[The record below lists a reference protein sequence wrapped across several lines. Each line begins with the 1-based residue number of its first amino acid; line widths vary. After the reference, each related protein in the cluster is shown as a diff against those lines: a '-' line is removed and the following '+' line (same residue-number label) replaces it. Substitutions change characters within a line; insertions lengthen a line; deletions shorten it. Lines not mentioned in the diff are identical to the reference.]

1 VSVVETARRPVRGG
15 PAVPGSGTRVWRWVV
30 GAAVA
35 VAACW
40 AVTLAAD
47 AVRQDWVLPVL
58 VLLGTAALLRS
69 GRTLLDRLVLAFAL
83 LVGPVCVA
91 GVGLSAVRWGM
102 EPVPVGGGALS
113 ALVVVAAVLR
123 RRPALPRR
131 VIWTDGAVLGTGLAA
146 AAVIWYP
153 FVGKDFAGRLGLS
166 MWGEDYARHFSLFDA
181 IRLVGGYVDQHQA
194 QAAPHVR
201 SGMTAYPAGSHFLDA
216 LLDNFVRSST
226 AAGGTAR
233 AYDHYLLFSLGWYA
247 LLAAALVWA
256 LRWAWGVRLR
266 GLPAVAAG
274 AVVAAVAIGGYP
286 AALWMNGFAAE
297 VAGLALFAL
306 LVPLLIRPPRRREYV
321 LLVCSLVVAVSFV
334 YTLLLPVAALGAVCS
349 AVVYR
354 RRLRRVRVLLAV
366 AVPVGVVAALYWPA
380 WEVRFGFGA
389 TDLVT
394 GGAVKHV
401 DRGLVLALALVG
413 LAGAW
418 ARGGRR
424 LPVHRMVG
432 ALLLVAL
439 GCALAVAGYQYARAG
454 FTSYYFTKALH
465 PLLVTGLVALGG
477 PALLLRRPG
486 PATATTRREV
496 ALGAAVVA
504 AALFAVGL
512 PLPRSWLSDAD
523 WGRQWMLVTGQTQA
537 PLITEIAR
545 RYPADDG
552 MLTLKVGS
560 GHYDNYLLSL
570 YLSVL
575 RRDDGTSGQWVN
587 QLMPSHNTR
596 LDSGSGGGEAAGLEW
611 LAGASPHPVRYVCT
625 LPSLTATLQA
635 YAADH
640 PELRME
646 VIPASAFS

>member
-1 VSVVETARRPVRGG
+1 VG
-15 PAVPGSGTRVWRWVV
+15 

-35 VAACW
+35 IVVCW
-40 AVTLAAD
+40 AVVLAAD
-47 AVRQDWVLPVL
+47 AVRQDWILPLL
-58 VLLGTAALLRS
+58 VLAGTASLVRS
-69 GRTLLDRLVLAFAL
+69 GRTVLDRLMLAFAL
-83 LVGPVCVA
+83 LVGPVCAA
-91 GVGLSAVRWGM
+91 GVALSAVPWGM
-102 EPVPVGGGALS
+102 SPVPVAGGALTG
-113 ALVVVAAVLR
+113 LVLIAAVLR
-123 RRPALPRR
+123 RRPAFPRR
-131 VIWTDGAVLGTGLAA
+131 VTWSDGAVLGTGLAA
-146 AAVIWYP
+146 AAVIWFP
-153 FVGKDFAGRLGLS
+153 FLGKDFAGRLGLS
-166 MWGEDYARHFSLFDA
+166 MWGEDYARHFSLFDT
-181 IRLVGGYVDQHQA
+181 IRVVGGYVGEHRSE
-194 QAAPHVR
+194 AAPHIR
-201 SGMTAYPAGSHFLDA
+201 SGLTAYPAGSHFLDA

-274 AVVAAVAIGGYP
+274 AVVAAVAVGGYP

-297 VAGLALFAL
+297 IAGLALLAL
-306 LVPLLIRPPRRREYV
+306 LVGLLVRPPRRREYV
-321 LLVCSLVVAVSFV
+321 LVVCSLVVALSFV

-354 RRLRRVRVLLAV
+354 RRLRRVPVLLAV

-380 WEVRFGFGA
+380 LEVRSGFGA
-389 TDLVT
+389 AELVT
-394 GGAVKHV
+394 GGSVKHV
-401 DRGLVLALALVG
+401 DRGMVLALALVG

-432 ALLLVAL
+432 ALLLVSL

-465 PLLVTGLVALGG
+465 PLLVIGLIAVGG
-477 PALLLRRPG
+477 RALLLRRPG
-486 PATATTRREV
+486 PAAATTRREL
-496 ALGAAVVA
+496 AAGAAVVV

-523 WGRQWMLVTGQTQA
+523 WGRQWTQVTGQTQA
-537 PLITEIAR
+537 PLITAIAR
-545 RYPADDG
+545 RYPTDDG
-552 MLTLKVGS
+552 TLTLKVGS

-575 RRDDGTSGQWVN
+575 RRDDGSSGDRIN
-587 QLMPSHNTR
+587 QLMPSYNGR
-596 LDSGSGGGEAAGLEW
+596 LDTSEAGGLEW
-611 LAGASPHPVRYVCT
+611 LARTAPRPVRYVCT
-625 LPSLTATLQA
+625 LPSLTATLTG

-646 VIPASAFS
+646 VIPASAFGG